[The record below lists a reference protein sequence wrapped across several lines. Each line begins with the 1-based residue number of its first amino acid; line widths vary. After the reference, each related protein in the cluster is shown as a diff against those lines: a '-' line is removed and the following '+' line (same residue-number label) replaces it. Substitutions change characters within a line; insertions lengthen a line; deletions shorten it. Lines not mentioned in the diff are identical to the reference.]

1 MPKSRK
7 DSKRKNKSKHYSL
20 MVSHAKHA
28 EKKRRI
34 EMFKQMMAEN
44 MPQVQQENIVENS
57 ETMVDV
63 EDIEVTPMDET
74 PSESETTEN

>member
-28 EKKRRI
+28 EKKKRI
-34 EMFKQMMAEN
+34 ELFKEMMAAN
-44 MPQVQQENIVENS
+44 MPQVQQENVVEDS
-57 ETMVDV
+57 QSMVDV
-63 EDIEVTPMDET
+63 QDIEVMPMDES
-74 PSESETTEN
+74 PSEPETTEN